1 MRNIQECYEEAL
13 RRSEERIKERKK
25 RRTHILVAC
34 IPMVLC
40 LTIFAGFLLPG
51 LGVTTDMAE
60 PEAGPPL
67 YNAES
72 AMGDGAVILM
82 DSVEVVGNGL
92 AHKFT
97 SPEDVQEIMDF
108 ITTIVT
114 TPQTNATTDTFEFI
128 TDDSLTDDSLTDD
141 SLTMPGGDALGKGYQ
156 ITLLHSS
163 GIAEEYTLLG
173 SALTN
178 HATGEVFLLSEE
190 TYFTLKDLLG
200 IYLY

>member
-13 RRSEERIKERKK
+13 RRSEEKIKERKK

-40 LTIFAGFLLPG
+40 LTVFAGFLLPD
-51 LGVTTDMAE
+51 LGITTDKAA

-67 YNAES
+67 FNAES

-97 SPEDVQEIMDF
+97 SPEEVQEIMDF
-108 ITTIVT
+108 IEAIVT
-114 TPQTNATTDTFEFI
+114 TPQTNTATDTFEFI
-128 TDDSLTDDSLTDD
+128 TEDSLTDD
-141 SLTMPGGDALGKGYQ
+141 SLTMPGEDALGKGYQ

-190 TYFTLKDLLG
+190 TYFALKDLLG

>member
-13 RRSEERIKERKK
+13 RRSEEQIKARKK
-25 RRTHILVAC
+25 RRTRILMAC
-34 IPMVLC
+34 IPVVLC
-40 LTIFAGFLLPG
+40 LTVFAGFLFPG

-60 PEAGPPL
+60 PEAAPPL
-67 YNAES
+67 FNAES
-72 AMGDGAVILM
+72 AMGDGTVILM

-97 SPEDVQEIMDF
+97 SPEEVQEIIDF
-108 ITTIVT
+108 IEAIVT
-114 TPQTNATTDTFEFI
+114 TPPTNTATDTFEFI
-128 TDDSLTDDSLTDD
+128 TDDSLTDDSLT
-141 SLTMPGGDALGKGYQ
+141 MPGEDPLGKGYQ
-156 ITLLHSS
+156 ISLLHSS

-190 TYFTLKDLLG
+190 TYFALKDLLG

>member
-1 MRNIQECYEEAL
+1 MRTMQECYEEAL

-34 IPMVLC
+34 IPVVLC

-51 LGVTTDMAE
+51 FGVSTDMAA
-60 PEAGPPL
+60 PEATLPL

-92 AHKFT
+92 SHKYT
-97 SPEDVQEIMDF
+97 APEEVQEIMDF
-108 ITTIVT
+108 ITSIVT
-114 TPQTNATTDTFEFI
+114 TPQTNTTAETFDII
-128 TDDSLTDDSLTDD
+128 TGDSLTDDSLTRPDE
-141 SLTMPGGDALGKGYQ
+141 DALGKGYQ

-190 TYFTLKDLLG
+190 TYFALKDLLG

>member
-1 MRNIQECYEEAL
+1 MRTMQECYEEAL
-13 RRSEERIKERKK
+13 RRSEERIKDRKK

-51 LGVTTDMAE
+51 FGVSTDMAA
-60 PEAGPPL
+60 PEAALPL

-92 AHKFT
+92 SHKYT
-97 SPEDVQEIMDF
+97 APDDVREIMDF
-108 ITTIVT
+108 ITSIVT
-114 TPQTNATTDTFEFI
+114 TPQTNTTAETFDI
-128 TDDSLTDDSLTDD
+128 LTDSSLTDDALI
-141 SLTMPGGDALGKGYQ
+141 LPGGDTLVNAYQ

-163 GIAEEYTLLG
+163 GTTEEYTLLG

-178 HATGEVFLLSEE
+178 HATGEVYLLNEE
-190 TYFTLKDLLG
+190 SYFALKDLLG
-200 IYLY
+200 IVLYDG

>member
-13 RRSEERIKERKK
+13 RRSEEQIKARKK

-40 LTIFAGFLLPG
+40 LTIFAGFLFPG
-51 LGVTTDMAE
+51 LGVTTDKAA

-67 YNAES
+67 FNAES

-97 SPEDVQEIMDF
+97 SPEEVQEIMDF
-108 ITTIVT
+108 ITSIVT
-114 TPQTNATTDTFEFI
+114 APQTNTTAETFDII
-128 TDDSLTDDSLTDD
+128 TDSSLTEDALI
-141 SLTMPGGDALGKGYQ
+141 LPGGDTLVNGYQ

-163 GIAEEYTLLG
+163 GTTEEYTLLG
-173 SALTN
+173 PSLTN
-178 HATGEVFLLSEE
+178 HSTGEVFLLNEE
-190 TYFTLKDLLG
+190 TYFALKDLLG

>member
-25 RRTHILVAC
+25 RRTRILVAC

-40 LTIFAGFLLPG
+40 LTIFAGFLFPG

-97 SPEDVQEIMDF
+97 SPEEVQEIMDF
-108 ITTIVT
+108 IEAIVT
-114 TPQTNATTDTFEFI
+114 TPQTSTATDTFEFI
-128 TDDSLTDDSLTDD
+128 TGDSLIDD
-141 SLTMPGGDALGKGYQ
+141 SLTMPGEDALGKGYQ
-156 ITLLHSS
+156 ISLLHSS

-190 TYFTLKDLLG
+190 TYFALKDLVG

>member
-1 MRNIQECYEEAL
+1 MRTMQECYEEAL
-13 RRSEERIKERKK
+13 RRSAERIKERKK
-25 RRTHILVAC
+25 RRTRILVAC

-51 LGVTTDMAE
+51 LGVTTDKAA

-67 YNAES
+67 FNAES

-97 SPEDVQEIMDF
+97 SPEEVQEIMDF
-108 ITTIVT
+108 IEAIVT
-114 TPQTNATTDTFEFI
+114 TPQTNTATDTFEFI
-128 TDDSLTDDSLTDD
+128 TEDSLTDD
-141 SLTMPGGDALGKGYQ
+141 SLTMPGEDTLGKGYQ

-178 HATGEVFLLSEE
+178 YATGEVFLLSEE
-190 TYFTLKDLLG
+190 TYFALKDLLG